1 MKLQNMAVIFS
12 IIVIPMT
19 LILSVYIGFQ
29 IDTASKIQIY
39 DAKLLDATHDA
50 VVAFQINTAEN
61 NNSTIVDSLR
71 RDVTASI
78 NTLFTSLAA
87 NLGAPAE
94 GMAYIMGYVPAVMF
108 TLYDGYYI
116 YSPIEVEYKQAD
128 GTVATKYE
136 HALKPYIPYAV
147 KYKDRN
153 NSIVVNYSLDNYI
166 SIYGYLDSEYIC
178 RAGYL
183 IADPENI
190 RIEGDGTVFYN
201 GIEITDEDG
210 KSYYKEA
217 KEFTE
222 YVKSTSGIVE
232 TVRPQ
237 YAINAENGKYYEE
250 FKNDNRKI
258 LDVSKTPDSNN
269 NINNDPEE
277 KDSYFNAH
285 KREVMKMSI
294 QSSLSN
300 AIYTYSE
307 HAVITH
313 DFAMPVLTEPD
324 WDKLLSNV
332 NIVTFMQGIPV
343 GTKIYNN
350 YTIVTSTENKQYI
363 DVDMIYYTAKDN
375 ENEYYHKIDCPNLKK
390 LVEDGN
396 EIVGYRN
403 IDLNKKQ
410 AKKDAEGKDL
420 KDKDG
425 NIIYEYKIKNPAC
438 YECIVNSNYKKEN
451 SISDKLKAVYY
462 NTVARERYN
471 LNKVTQ
477 ILEGENKTTNN

>member
-19 LILSVYIGFQ
+19 LILSAYIGFQ
-29 IDTASKIQIY
+29 IDTASRIQIY

-50 VVAFQINTAEN
+50 VVAFQLNTSEN
-61 NNSTIVDSLR
+61 NNSIIVDSLR

-78 NTLFTSLAA
+78 NALFTSLAA

-94 GMAYIMGYVPAVMF
+94 SMSYIMGYVPAVMF

-116 YSPIEVEYKQAD
+116 YSPIEVEYKQDD
-128 GTVATKYE
+128 GTVSTKYE

-147 KYKDRN
+147 RYKNGDN
-153 NSIVVNYSLDNYI
+153 NIVVNYSLDNYI
-166 SIYGYLDSEYIC
+166 SIYGYLDDGKYIS

-183 IADPENI
+183 IADEDNI
-190 RIEGDGTVFYN
+190 TTSVDGKLFYN
-201 GIEITDEDG
+201 GIEITDEDA
-210 KSYYKEA
+210 KNYYNEA
-217 KEFTE
+217 KKFTRW
-222 YVKSTSGIVE
+222 VKNEDRILN
-232 TVRPQ
+232 TVIPQ
-237 YAINAENGKYYEE
+237 YAVNAENGKVYEE
-250 FKNDNRKI
+250 FKNDDRRI
-258 LDVSKTPDSNN
+258 LKLFKTTNGIS
-269 NINNDPEE
+269 NDPED
-277 KDSYFNAH
+277 KNSYFNAH

-350 YTIVTSTENKQYI
+350 YTIVTSTENKQYV

-375 ENEYYHKIDCPNLKK
+375 ENEYYHKIDCPKLKE
-390 LVEDGN
+390 LANNV
-396 EIVGYRN
+396 EIVGYKN
-403 IDLNKKQ
+403 IDLNKKE
-410 AKKDAEGKDL
+410 AKKDTSGEEL

-438 YECIVNSNYKKEN
+438 YECIVNSNYERNHNIFLNKK
-451 SISDKLKAVYY
+451 LATVYY

-477 ILEGENKTTNN
+477 ILERENY